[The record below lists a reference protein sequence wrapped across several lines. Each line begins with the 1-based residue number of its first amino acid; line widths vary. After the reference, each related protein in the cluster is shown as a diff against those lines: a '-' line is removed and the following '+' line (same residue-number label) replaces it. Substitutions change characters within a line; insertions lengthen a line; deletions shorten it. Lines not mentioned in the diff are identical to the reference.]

1 MPLDIDSVVTAMLSA
16 AKGPLQKYWKTAE
29 PVAKAEFTKIA
40 QVIAKIGVDRATE
53 TITPDDADDLL
64 SEAQDASATA
74 LDTQIGMGELA
85 AQDAIN
91 AALAA
96 VSGIVNGYL
105 GFELI

>member
-1 MPLDIDSVVTAMLSA
+1 MPLDVDSVVTAMLNA
-16 AKGPLQKYWKTAE
+16 AKGPLAKYWQTAE

-40 QVIAKIGVDRATE
+40 QIIEQIGVDRATN
-53 TITPDDADDLL
+53 TITPDDAKDLL

-74 LDTQIGMGELA
+74 MDAQIGMGELA

-96 VSGIVNGYL
+96 VSGIVNGYV
-105 GFELI
+105 GFALI